1 LDESD
6 DVGDDDGE
14 MDDDDVGVQ
23 LYVLATR
30 DGCE

>member
-1 LDESD
+1 MMLAMMLARWM
-6 DVGDDDGE
+6 